1 MGLFT
6 RKKREATDDPSI
18 EGFPATN
25 LTESDEA
32 TPTAADDTEPSDDG
46 PLAIDE
52 FDALIDREWERL
64 SNAGTWWSGGE
75 RVAIADDARR
85 AVEGQPPSGVL
96 PTPVEEATRRIA
108 AEAAGIRG
116 TDVARWEIEGLDSF
130 AFVEIAGIVSRLMAI
145 DVASFGLGREL
156 RPLPEPEE
164 GDPTRERPAGAA
176 ITTGWA
182 PTIGPASAP
191 SSLTAVPPEAEAMF
205 DVHGVLYATMEQM
218 FDRQLERE
226 GLSRPQIELVAA
238 RTSSLNDC
246 FY

>member
-6 RKKREATDDPSI
+6 RKKRETTDDPSI

-32 TPTAADDTEPSDDG
+32 AAAADTESHDDG
-46 PLAIDE
+46 PSAIDE
-52 FDALIDREWERL
+52 FDALIDREWGRL
-64 SNAGTWWSGGE
+64 SSAGTWWTGGE
-75 RVAIADDARR
+75 RVAIANDARL
-85 AVEGQPPSGVL
+85 AAGGQPPSGIL

-108 AEAAGIRG
+108 ASASGIRG
-116 TDVARWEIEGLDSF
+116 TDVARWELEGLDSF
-130 AFVEIAGIVSRLMAI
+130 AFIEMTGIVSRLMAI
-145 DVASFGLGREL
+145 DVACFGLGREL
-156 RPLPEPEE
+156 RPLPDPEE
-164 GDPTRERPAGAA
+164 GDPTRERPDGAA

-218 FDRQLERE
+218 FEMQLERE